1 MKLSGS
7 EKIVLLGLIL
17 LIIAGMV
24 VVALK
29 GFNVDLM
36 LEQHE
41 EMNIV
46 IGKEVNIKNIKDICK
61 EVFQNKQTLVRT
73 VDLFNDSVNISVESI
88 TDEEKSEL
96 INKINEKYETE
107 LSVDNLTSYT
117 VSNVRI
123 RDLVRPYVSPVLI
136 SVIVIVAYLIIRFRK
151 MSVLKL
157 LGKLFGIILLTE
169 LVIASIIAI
178 SRIPVSATIVNLMTV
193 VAVIELIFYIR
204 KTEKEYKNQE
214 NN

>member
-7 EKIVLLGLIL
+7 KKIVLLGLIL
-17 LIIAGMV
+17 LIIAGAV

-46 IGKEVNIKNIKDICK
+46 IGKEINIKDIKSICK
-61 EVFQNKQTLVRT
+61 EVFKNKQVVVRT
-73 VDLFNDSVNISVESI
+73 VDLFNDSVNISVESM
-88 TDEEKSEL
+88 TDEEKNEL
-96 INKINEKYETE
+96 VNKINEKYETE
-107 LSVDNLTSYT
+107 LSAENLSAYT

-123 RDLVRPYVSPVLI
+123 RDLVRPYISPVLI

-157 LGKLFGIILLTE
+157 LGKLFGIIILTE
-169 LVIASIIAI
+169 AVIASIIAI

-193 VAVIELIFYIR
+193 VAVIELIFYIS
-204 KTEKEYKNQE
+204 KTEKEYKNKE
-214 NN
+214 

>member
-7 EKIVLLGLIL
+7 KKIVLLGLIL
-17 LIIAGMV
+17 LIIAGIV

-46 IGKEVNIKNIKDICK
+46 IGKEVSIKDIKDICK

-88 TDEEKSEL
+88 TDEEKNEL

-214 NN
+214 K

>member
-7 EKIVLLGLIL
+7 KKIVLLGLIL
-17 LIIAGMV
+17 LIIAGIV

-46 IGKEVNIKNIKDICK
+46 IGKEINIKDIKSICK
-61 EVFQNKQTLVRT
+61 EVFKNKQIVVRT
-73 VDLFNDSVNISVESI
+73 VDLFNDSVNISVESM
-88 TDEEKSEL
+88 TDEEKNEL

-123 RDLVRPYVSPVLI
+123 RDLVRPYISPVLI
-136 SVIVIVAYLIIRFRK
+136 SVIIIVAYLIIRFRK
-151 MSVLKL
+151 MSTLKL
-157 LGKLFGIILLTE
+157 LGKLFGIIILTE
-169 LVIASIIAI
+169 AVIASIIAI

-193 VAVIELIFYIR
+193 VAVIELIFYIS
-204 KTEKEYKNQE
+204 KTEKEYKNKE
-214 NN
+214 

>member
-1 MKLSGS
+1 MDDKL
-7 EKIVLLGLIL
+7 KIL
-17 LIIAGMV
+17 LCEDDENLGMLLREFLM
-24 VVALK
+24 AK

-46 IGKEVNIKNIKDICK
+46 IGKEINVKEVKNICK
-61 EVFQNKQTLVRT
+61 EVFKNKQTIIRT

-96 INKINEKYETE
+96 VIKLNEKYETE
-107 LSVDNLTSYT
+107 LSVEGLSVYT

-123 RDLVRPYVSPVLI
+123 RDLIRPYISPVVI

-151 MSVLKL
+151 MSVVKL
-157 LGKLFGIILLTE
+157 LGKLFGIIILTE
-169 LVIASIIAI
+169 AVIASVIAI
-178 SRIPVSATIVNLMTV
+178 SRMPVSATIVNLMTV
-193 VAVIELIFYIR
+193 VAVIELIFYIS

-214 NN
+214 

>member
-7 EKIVLLGLIL
+7 KKIVLLGLIL
-17 LIIAGMV
+17 LIIAGIV

-46 IGKEVNIKNIKDICK
+46 IGKEINVKEVKNICK
-61 EVFQNKQTLVRT
+61 EVFKNKQTIIRT

-96 INKINEKYETE
+96 VNKFNEKYETE
-107 LSVDNLTSYT
+107 LSVEGLTVYT

-123 RDLVRPYVSPVLI
+123 RDLIRPYISPVVI

-151 MSVLKL
+151 MSVVKL
-157 LGKLFGIILLTE
+157 LGKLFGIIILTE
-169 LVIASIIAI
+169 AVIASVIAI

-193 VAVIELIFYIR
+193 VAVIELIFYIS

-214 NN
+214 